1 MNSELHIKPGKDLA
15 PQIYEFYRNKI
26 CFGDYKPGDRL
37 PSYKSLSEKY
47 AISYSPIKAAY
58 QALEREGFIRLTIK
72 GSIVVEQPK
81 TVKENITAC
90 HILTFQPLDS
100 FTSQILGNIKAAY
113 FPTFA
118 IKVKIAHFYMFH
130 LDV

>member
-1 MNSELHIKPGKDLA
+1 MSELHIQSGKDLSH
-15 PQIYEFYRNKI
+15 QIYEFYRNKI

-81 TVKENITAC
+81 TVKENIASKLDEMLQTA
-90 HILTFQPLDS
+90 LD
-100 FTSQILGNIKAAY
+100 FGAAKEDIVE
-113 FPTFA
+113 A
-118 IKVKIAHFYMFH
+118 IDFIMEKYC
-130 LDV
+130 

>member
-1 MNSELHIKPGKDLA
+1 MSELHIQSGKDLS

-81 TVKENITAC
+81 TVKENIASKLDEMLQTALDLAQQRK
-90 HILTFQPLDS
+90 ILLKP
-100 FTSQILGNIKAAY
+100 
-113 FPTFA
+113 
-118 IKVKIAHFYMFH
+118 
-130 LDV
+130 

>member
-1 MNSELHIKPGKDLA
+1 MSELHIQSGKDLS

-81 TVKENITAC
+81 TVKENIASKLDEMLQTA
-90 HILTFQPLDS
+90 LD
-100 FTSQILGNIKAAY
+100 FGEAKEDIVE
-113 FPTFA
+113 A
-118 IKVKIAHFYMFH
+118 IDFIMEKYC
-130 LDV
+130 